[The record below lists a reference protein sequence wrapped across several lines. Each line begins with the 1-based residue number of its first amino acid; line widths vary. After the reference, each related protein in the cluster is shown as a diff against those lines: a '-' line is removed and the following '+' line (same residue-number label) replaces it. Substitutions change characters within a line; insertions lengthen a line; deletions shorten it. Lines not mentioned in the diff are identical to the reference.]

1 VKVSDAQQPS
11 MDEILSALERLAER
25 VSAGS
30 STRFD
35 GFVSLSLRRACEELR
50 RFIPGLDT
58 PPDAEGARTMARA
71 AHAALEDGDAREALA
86 RSLRGIS
93 LSPHHPAL
101 FYLAA
106 SACFEFGAVEDA
118 VRLLRHTLWIH
129 PGHRPARR
137 DLSAL
142 NLYLRDRWEG
152 PGEMSADESYDA
164 AQVAPADPDLAFDL
178 ADEYEALSPPELDEF
193 EPPFSDEGEE
203 RAA

>member
-1 VKVSDAQQPS
+1 MSESTHPS
-11 MDEILSALERLAER
+11 MQEILEAFERLAER
-25 VSAGS
+25 VTSGS
-30 STRFD
+30 SSRLD
-35 GFVSLSLRRACEELR
+35 GFVSLSLRRSCEELR
-50 RFIPGLDT
+50 RFVPGLDA
-58 PPDAEGARTMARA
+58 PPDAAGARYMARGA
-71 AHAALEDGDAREALA
+71 NAALEDGDAREALA
-86 RSLRGIS
+86 RAIRGLSLA
-93 LSPHHPAL
+93 PHHPGL
-101 FYLAA
+101 YYLAA

-164 AQVAPADPDLAFDL
+164 AQAAPAEPDLAFDL
-178 ADEYEALSPPELDEF
+178 GAEDEDYFSPPDPDEYDGPAT
-193 EPPFSDEGEE
+193 DEGEE

>member
-1 VKVSDAQQPS
+1 MSDSTQPS
-11 MDEILSALERLAER
+11 MQEILDALDRLADR

-30 STRFD
+30 NSRLD
-35 GFVSLSLRRACEELR
+35 GFVSLSLRRASEELR
-50 RFIPGLDT
+50 RYIPGLDT
-58 PPDAEGARTMARA
+58 PPDPEGARYMARA
-71 AHAALEDGDAREALA
+71 AHAALEDGDAREALSRA
-86 RSLRGIS
+86 IRGLSLA
-93 LSPHHPAL
+93 PHHPAL

-152 PGEMSADESYDA
+152 PGEMSADESFDA
-164 AQVAPADPDLAFDL
+164 MKAAPADPDLAFDL
-178 ADEYEALSPPELDEF
+178 AGDEYDFPAPPDVDDF
-193 EPPFSDEGEE
+193 DPPLTDEGEE
-203 RAA
+203 NAA

>member
-1 VKVSDAQQPS
+1 VSDSTQPTL
-11 MDEILSALERLAER
+11 DEILAALERLGDR
-25 VSAGS
+25 VAASHTS
-30 STRFD
+30 RLD

-50 RFIPGLDT
+50 RFIPGLDL
-58 PPDAEGARTMARA
+58 PPDGEGARF
-71 AHAALEDGDAREALA
+71 LA
-86 RSLRGIS
+86 RSARALRGMA
-93 LSPHHPAL
+93 LAPHHPGL

-164 AQVAPADPDLAFDL
+164 VQAAPAEPDLAFDL
-178 ADEYEALSPPELDEF
+178 TGDDFDLPSPPNRDEF
-193 EPPFSDEGEE
+193 DPPITDEGED

>member
-1 VKVSDAQQPS
+1 MSESTHPS
-11 MDEILSALERLAER
+11 MQEILEAFERLAER
-25 VSAGS
+25 VTSGS
-30 STRFD
+30 NTRLD
-35 GFVSLSLRRACEELR
+35 GFVSLSLRRSCEELR
-50 RFIPGLDT
+50 RFVPGLES
-58 PPDAEGARTMARA
+58 PPDASGARYMSRA

-86 RSLRGIS
+86 RAIRGLS
-93 LSPHHPAL
+93 LSPHHPGL

-106 SACFEFGAVEDA
+106 SACFEVGAVEDA

-164 AQVAPADPDLAFDL
+164 AKAAPSEPDLAFDL
-178 ADEYEALSPPELDEF
+178 AGDDEDYLSPPE
-193 EPPFSDEGEE
+193 SDEYDDPSGEDGEE